1 MVIYAFLTTITTLS
15 SGFIFN
21 LNLYLPMEDVSD
33 NNITNIPSK
42 VIQGKMKMTNTLL
55 TILFSY
61 IIFLGTVKI

>member
-42 VIQGKMKMTNTLL
+42 YFWVL
-55 TILFSY
+55 
-61 IIFLGTVKI
+61 